1 MNKFTHIVDRITRRL
16 GYVVVPAWRWA
27 PNTLEAHLQQL
38 FEMRSVSCVIDVGA
52 NTGQYHDFLRY
63 IVGYK
68 GWIASFEP
76 VKANYRALKEKAQ
89 GDPRW
94 RVFNCGLGAANG
106 TAEINV
112 MRDTQFSSLLAP
124 DDSVVKQYKNENE
137 VMYRETI
144 EVRRLADVV
153 TDITDQ
159 GIPFSQCYLKTDTQG
174 YDIQV
179 VEGAKPILKHVVG
192 MQMELS
198 FRPIYQG
205 MPAMPEVLAFS
216 AALGF
221 QATGLFP
228 ISRDKEMR
236 LIEVDCVFVTCTD

>member
-159 GIPFSQCYLKTDTQG
+159 GIPFSQCPEDRVSPSTILIVGSMWYAPNRLGLEWFLKNCWPRIADRC
-174 YDIQV
+174 
-179 VEGAKPILKHVVG
+179 PHLSLRVVG
-192 MQMELS
+192 TGAERASGQLGAE
-198 FRPIYQG
+198 RP
-205 MPAMPEVLAFS
+205 
-216 AALGF
+216 
-221 QATGLFP
+221 
-228 ISRDKEMR
+228 R
-236 LIEVDCVFVTCTD
+236 